1 MKQYIRHF
9 LCLTI
14 AMVMAMPNLVA
25 QVDLQKSFYVMH
37 NDSTGVTGK
46 LEGGEWL
53 IRFSDTDSLGNQ
65 FSNPVAMN
73 IEAAYYGDTTYIEMQ
88 TVDSVL
94 FEVPEDEMKPGVFEL
109 TEDHFKYII
118 GSDSATTI
126 RFRIDC
132 LTKIDL
138 PKVGQKV
145 LCNIF
150 RDYLP
155 CGFVGQV
162 ESMKASYDLGYI
174 EIKAEP
180 IPLSAVYSTYYRTG
194 FSGSDSL
201 EAEARSRSGFVTQQ
215 RRLDPANRELDPGMH
230 FDGFEQPIKCS
241 NTVYVIAKQSEGS
254 MKSKF
259 SRFTLG
265 TAAPTLKEGEYNFFK
280 LGVKANGSIEAGYCV
295 VINEQNGLDEFDV
308 DFSFKIDKC
317 TITPVLSLGPTL
329 NSKLNANKNNLAL
342 VFVKDDTGFQEKY
355 GGIDEDIE
363 LVPVVIPT
371 PIPGLSLNFDVGV
384 ELSAALAA
392 SLQVDFVIEN
402 IETGLKLSMADD
414 DLLPDL
420 DFVSKDPKKSVGF
433 SPNIFVLLEGKA
445 SIGLFGELGIGLL
458 GKGLELQAKVS
469 PSVELDARFG
479 MRLGEDD
486 TMGYTYGDIERGKE
500 MCDSIV
506 GSDKIDINAGLK
518 IDGILSLAKLGS
530 YSVKSLLGFS
540 SDPFMFNLFRAASVP
555 SIEFKS
561 VKNSYDQVELELGNT
576 NHLFFDTDIS
586 AFLKPSYAGQDLE
599 PVMNVKIGT
608 FSLGS
613 RTLKKEFAIDPSL
626 RGSML
631 DVYPYYRNKLLGN
644 PLGKNYIPGVYKSV
658 YIPHKMS
665 IKEVQ
670 SDYGNLLVQ
679 GAIDDDLSDDVG
691 MLHYEDKEI
700 GVVFYDKNK
709 NEISRLLEP
718 AKETGN
724 VIERTF
730 DSNDCEGITEGFVSA
745 AVYDDYHKRTS
756 ESRLVPF
763 KILEIY
769 DPKTLDYEN
778 VTTSGATVWAEL
790 HEVLVDQIKK
800 GQVTD
805 LEVGFHIQKYTGESS
820 DVWTNAIT
828 IPFTDTR
835 YCYQFV
841 DLEPGQGYQ
850 YYAAVRKNKDVIY
863 RGETKSFT
871 TLSVI
876 QGLDV
881 TNIGPSRAYLL
892 AEIAKSEDFK
902 TTSVMFQFSED
913 ETFKTTIDVT
923 TEGSDW
929 DFDSETDYYP
939 VSKECDGLAPETEY
953 YYRLAWVRNGEERLR
968 YSEAKT
974 FTTEPPLKNLTHSAL
989 GSTRMVI
996 AADIAKI
1003 FEDRH
1008 FELQLSTNKE
1018 DWPYYKYT
1026 VEKEESD
1033 SPDYNSFTFDI
1044 KDLKSQKKYYYRFR
1058 CWLGSKEYYSDIM
1071 SFTMP
1076 KPDLSPTVADVK
1088 VTGNSVKITAS
1099 IPQDLHDRE
1108 PEHLYFVVATKKD
1121 YSMSDN
1127 STLMVTVPFEKG
1139 KLKYEAEFSGLQYDK
1154 TYYCTFVAGTIVE
1167 EWGRADMKSFK
1178 TDKNP
1183 ADTQSCITLDPVVQ
1197 SDTVTFVGKINDAT
1211 TLSLFRSAEY
1221 PHSAVGFEL
1230 FKGEGLT
1237 NAESD
1242 YIVFEVDKTTGE
1254 FRSEGNR
1261 LQPETTYTYRAFVN
1275 LTGDK
1280 RVYSE
1285 NSITFKTARYDGDLV
1300 IPDAK
1305 KRQGDL
1311 EK

>member
-174 EIKAEP
+174 EIKAKP

-724 VIERTF
+724 MIERTF
-730 DSNDCEGITEGFVSA
+730 DSNDCGGITEGYVSA

-871 TLSVI
+871 TLSIV
-876 QGLDV
+876 QGLDASNYNSSS
-881 TNIGPSRAYLL
+881 TYLF
-892 AEIAKSEDFK
+892 AEIAKAEDFK
-902 TTSVMFQFSED
+902 TSSFRFQLSLSETNWDDAKEFYPD
-913 ETFKTTIDVT
+913 E
-923 TEGSDW
+923 SDW
-929 DFDSETDYYP
+929 DFNSETDYYP
-939 VSKECDGLAPETEY
+939 VSVLATGLKTET
-953 YYRLAWVRNGEERLR
+953 
-968 YSEAKT
+968 
-974 FTTEPPLKNLTHSAL
+974 
-989 GSTRMVI
+989 
-996 AADIAKI
+996 
-1003 FEDRH
+1003 
-1008 FELQLSTNKE
+1008 
-1018 DWPYYKYT
+1018 
-1026 VEKEESD
+1026 
-1033 SPDYNSFTFDI
+1033 
-1044 KDLKSQKKYYYRFR
+1044 KYYYRVAWER
-1058 CWLGSKEYYSDIM
+1058 NGSSTMHYSEIK
-1071 SFTMP
+1071 SFTSD
-1076 KPDLSPTVADVK
+1076 KVDIWTVIDKTK
-1088 VTGNSVKITAS
+1088 VTGNSVKITGS
-1099 IPQDLHDRE
+1099 ISQDLHDRQ
-1108 PEHLYFVVATKKD
+1108 PEGLYFVVATKKD

-1154 TYYCTFVAGTIVE
+1154 TYYCTLVAGTIVE
-1167 EWGRADMKSFK
+1167 EWARADMKSFK
-1178 TDKNP
+1178 TGKNP
-1183 ADTQSCITLDPVVQ
+1183 VDTQSCITLDPVVQ

-1221 PHSAVGFEL
+1221 PNSAVGFEL

-1237 NAESD
+1237 NAEAD
-1242 YIVFEVDKTTGE
+1242 YIVFEVDKNTGE
-1254 FRSEGNR
+1254 FRSVNNR
-1261 LQPETTYTYRAFVN
+1261 LQPDTTYTYRAFVN

-1285 NSITFKTARYDGDLV
+1285 NSITFKTDRYDGDLV
-1300 IPDAK
+1300 VPDAK